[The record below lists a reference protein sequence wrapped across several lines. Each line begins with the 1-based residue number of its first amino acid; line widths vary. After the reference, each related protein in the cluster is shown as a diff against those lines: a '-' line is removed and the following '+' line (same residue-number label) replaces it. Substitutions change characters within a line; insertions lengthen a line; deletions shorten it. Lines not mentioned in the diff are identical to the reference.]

1 MKRKQ
6 ANRRW
11 LACRSKCGTG
21 NVPPQA
27 SPVHSLAQFSPEHS
41 PEDAVSTKGR
51 RGKNIK
57 HPHIVRTLKVK
68 RIVKKV
74 G

>member
-1 MKRKQ
+1 MKQ
-6 ANRRW
+6 AGKDGM
-11 LACRSKCGTG
+11 ACVSKQCGMG
-21 NVPPQA
+21 NAPPQA

-51 RGKNIK
+51 GGKNIK
-57 HPHIVRTLKVK
+57 HPHLVRTLKVK